1 MRFQSISGFFFTLP
15 STENSDWVQHKGTTL
30 LPSQKISTPE
40 DQAKAVLYLISDLST
55 NVTGTVLSVDGG
67 FTAGKL
73 S

>member
-1 MRFQSISGFFFTLP
+1 MTKAVEDFIESSPEQAEMIKAGI
-15 STENSDWVQHKGTTL
+15 
-30 LPSQKISTPE
+30 PSQKISTPE